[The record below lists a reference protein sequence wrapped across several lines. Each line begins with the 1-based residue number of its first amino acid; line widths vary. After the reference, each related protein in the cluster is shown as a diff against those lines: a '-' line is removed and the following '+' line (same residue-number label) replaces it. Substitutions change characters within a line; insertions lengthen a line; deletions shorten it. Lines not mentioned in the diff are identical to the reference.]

1 MNYILYIEERGEK
14 ILNKRFISFILAIII
29 LSTALPMPSFAKGQ
43 VMEID
48 ALFGDLKL
56 YLEDKPIP
64 HKDVFIYDGE
74 LWIPVEDLAKALKI
88 GYDFNSNKRTLKLNS
103 HGKLN
108 IKDSSI
114 EPIAYQRGYEIQAM
128 ERRFA
133 EIENEIREFE
143 GRRTDIPSELK
154 GIVKNIKVGFSD
166 IDVFLDEKKIDLD
179 KEPLLYNGDVY
190 VSLVALSPLLYITPE
205 LKGNVVNIDGNSI
218 LVHKK
223 GFYDV
228 RDLAQFREDLNK
240 KLNRHLEEL
249 EKKKKILMDVK
260 IPYEEVNSLSDME
273 RYLNKHL
280 DHIEKLPV
288 DISLRGGTDS
298 WYYLDIV
305 FKNRYDFRWRDL
317 NRRDVEAYI
326 WDIFVA
332 INSLYDENAKIQG
345 QIRDT
350 RSGRYNYVEFDT
362 YMGSI
367 EFGFIN
373 SGLDKG
379 EKIDPIYI
387 EDLLQKKLPKFGRE
401 SFDYTAKIS
410 GYDLELVIIPSS
422 GRFKNWSIHN
432 KVDYLNRVGN
442 LIKRDYPEI
451 KVNGIIEYSSDYKA
465 HFTIENGKLRSPE
478 LERETEEFLNKY
490 YGLFTV
496 NDLKVPMKYTL
507 HQISIDDY
515 KLLVDMD
522 FDINNSGWNRT
533 AEDKLGAFL
542 QDVISEII
550 ALWDMNIFLQAYD
563 KNQNMV
569 KEVIISQDIAQ
580 MVNANPVSG
589 EIVEGSTVELYTNTE
604 GASIYYT
611 LDGTLPSEGNRISYT
626 KPIIINSNTTI
637 RAYATKTGM
646 KDSPVSTFE
655 YTVVDNTNMAS
666 GLDNLEIESERLEPR
681 FDKKAFD
688 YIVNVNYPVES
699 INIIATAAVG
709 SIEIDGDIV
718 KSGES
723 KKVSLEVGE
732 NKINIAHKEEGKKNR
747 IYNVIVNRREEDA
760 GEVWLDPKYTFNTS
774 IIGVFSG
781 KLESDTLGSF
791 NGYKIRLVSNAGKVY
806 EEKRV
811 DANGSFKVTGFD
823 VDLMA
828 KLIGYKYEII
838 DPSGHTIGGGNL

>member
-1 MNYILYIEERGEK
+1 
-14 ILNKRFISFILAIII
+14 
-29 LSTALPMPSFAKGQ
+29 
-43 VMEID
+43 MEID
-48 ALFGDLKL
+48 ALFGDMKL
-56 YLEDKPIP
+56 QVENKNFP
-64 HKDVFIYDGE
+64 HKEIFIYDGE
-74 LWIPVEDLAKALKI
+74 LWVPMGDLAKALKI
-88 GYDFNSNKRTLKLNS
+88 GSEFDSNKRTLKLNS
-103 HGKLN
+103 YGKLN
-108 IKDSSI
+108 IKDSSLG
-114 EPIAYQRGYEIQAM
+114 PIVYQRGYEIQAL
-128 ERRFA
+128 ERRIL
-133 EIENEIREFE
+133 EIENEIHEFE
-143 GRRTDIPSELK
+143 DKKANSSTGFQ
-154 GIVKNIKVGFSD
+154 GMVKNIKVGFSD
-166 IDVFLDEKKIDLD
+166 IDVFLDGKKVNLD
-179 KEPLLYNGDVY
+179 REPLLYNNDVY
-190 VSLVALSPLLYITPE
+190 ISLISLSPILYITPE
-205 LKGNVVNIDGNSI
+205 MKGNNINIDGNSI
-218 LVHKK
+218 LIHKK

-249 EKKKKILMDVK
+249 EKKKKILMNVK

-280 DHIEKLPV
+280 ANIEKLPV
-288 DISLRGGTDS
+288 DISLRAGTDS
-298 WYYLDIV
+298 WYYVDII

-317 NRRDVEAYI
+317 SRRDVEAYV
-326 WDIFVA
+326 WDMFVA

-345 QIRDT
+345 QIRGT
-350 RSGRYNYVEFDT
+350 RGGRYNYVEFDT
-362 YMGSI
+362 YMGNI
-367 EFGFIN
+367 EFRFID

-387 EDLLQKKLPKFGRE
+387 EDLLQKRLPKFGGE
-401 SFDYTAKIS
+401 GFDYAAKIS

-422 GRFKNWSIHN
+422 ARFENWSVHN
-432 KVDYLNRVGN
+432 KVDYLNRVSN

-451 KVNGIIEYSSDYKA
+451 KVNGIIEYSSNDKA

-542 QDVISEII
+542 QDIISEII

-569 KEVIISQDIAQ
+569 KEVIISQDIVQ

-611 LDGTLPSEGNRISYT
+611 LDGTLPSEGNRISYK

-637 RAYATKTGM
+637 RAYATKIGM
-646 KDSPVSTFE
+646 KDSPVSTFK
-655 YTVVDNTNMAS
+655 YTAVDDANMAS
-666 GLDNLEIESERLEPR
+666 GLDNLEIEGGRLEPR
-681 FDKKAFD
+681 FDKKTFN
-688 YIVNVNYPVES
+688 YKINVNYPVES

-709 SIEIDGDIV
+709 SIEINGDIV
-718 KSGES
+718 KSSEG

-732 NKINIAHKEEGKKNR
+732 NKINIVHKEEGKKDR
-747 IYNVIVNRREEDA
+747 VYNVMVNRREEDA

-781 KLESDTLGSF
+781 KLKSDTLRSF
-791 NGYKIRLVSNAGKVY
+791 NGYKVRLLSSTGKFYKEAKVSS
-806 EEKRV
+806 
-811 DANGSFKVTGFD
+811 DGSFEITGFD

-828 KLIGYKYEII
+828 KLIGYKYEIW